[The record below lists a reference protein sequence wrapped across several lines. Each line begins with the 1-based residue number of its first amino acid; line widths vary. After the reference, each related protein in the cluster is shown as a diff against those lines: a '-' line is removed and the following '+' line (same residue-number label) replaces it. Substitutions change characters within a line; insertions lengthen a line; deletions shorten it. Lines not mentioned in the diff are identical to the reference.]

1 MIEISSNLAEVLLIV
16 FLIIFFVCIFIDK
29 EIIAI
34 ISFCCFFILLIYAG
48 YSYQKEKQYS
58 YCEICE
64 NKYEI
69 EYRYC
74 PMDGNFLV
82 VKYGRYS

>member
-1 MIEISSNLAEVLLIV
+1 MVDVSSCLAEILLIV

-29 EIIAI
+29 EIIEI
-34 ISFCCFFILLIYAG
+34 ISFCCFFILLLYVG
-48 YSYQKEKQYS
+48 YSYEKEKQYS
-58 YCEICE
+58 YCEICG